1 MNLDKTI
8 ILVLKTHLFQSQK
21 YLTGSFYFK
30 VFQSLKINNWL
41 QTVVTLNINLKM

>member
-8 ILVLKTHLFQSQK
+8 ILVLKTHLFQSHK
-21 YLTGSFYFK
+21 YLTGSFN
-30 VFQSLKINNWL
+30 FQSLKINNWL